1 MYWVNLSSTVNKIR
15 GYLRSCVFINRISR
29 RSGVFIDRIS
39 RRYVRGGFD
48 RR

>member
-1 MYWVNLSSTVNKIR
+1 MYWVNLSSRVNKIY
-15 GYLRSCVFINRISR
+15 GYLRRCVFINRILR

>member
-1 MYWVNLSSTVNKIR
+1 MYWVNLSSRVNKIC
-15 GYLRSCVFINRISR
+15 GYLRSCVFINRILR

-48 RR
+48 RS